1 VTRRALVLDYGG
13 VMTSSMGRAFAQ
25 FCLEHGVDPARFKA
39 LVSDAYGGD
48 ARDGMMA
55 RLERGE
61 IELDEFERW
70 LASELSQGAART
82 LHAAG
87 LKELIFRG
95 MEADERMVD
104 VVRRVRS
111 HGVRTALLSNSWGST
126 GYERERFPDLFDAVV
141 ISAEVGLRKPE
152 PEIYLFAA
160 ERLGVQPPECVFVDD
175 LAQNVDGARAVG
187 MEGIVHRNADFT
199 VPKLE
204 ELFGVSLA

>member
-1 VTRRALVLDYGG
+1 
-13 VMTSSMGRAFAQ
+13 MQ
-25 FCLEHGVDPARFKA
+25 P
-39 LVSDAYGGD
+39 
-48 ARDGMMA
+48 
-55 RLERGE
+55 
-61 IELDEFERW
+61 
-70 LASELSQGAART
+70 
-82 LHAAG
+82 
-87 LKELIFRG
+87 
-95 MEADERMVD
+95 DERMVD
-104 VVRRVRS
+104 VVRRARS

-175 LAQNVDGARAVG
+175 LPQNVDGARAVG